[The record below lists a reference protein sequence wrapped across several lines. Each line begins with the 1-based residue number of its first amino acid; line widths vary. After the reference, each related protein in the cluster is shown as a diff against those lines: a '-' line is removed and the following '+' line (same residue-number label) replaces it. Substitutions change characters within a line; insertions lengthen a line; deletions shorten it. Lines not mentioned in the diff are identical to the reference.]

1 MRQLFVAAPFARL
14 AAVRSVAALAVA
26 ALAFAMLVSVLVAPV
41 PSAYADEPQDTHAFT
56 QRIVTAQPVLTVGQ
70 QTTIDVRLTCDNF
83 AEYPMYAY
91 ASTIC
96 IDTNVLRID
105 AVQTRKGVDAFI
117 KDHTSTDGKQGWS
130 DVVVNF
136 LSRKLSGET
145 WQQNETVVTFVVTP
159 VAAGNAS
166 AYTGRVNISNK
177 TGMSHM
183 PCALVNLAAPV
194 SEPLPLSIESSPYTS
209 ASSFALVAYT
219 ETVPE
224 GFVPCFAGNPFAWDG
239 NRFVAL
245 VDSTT
250 FPQLKSADFTL
261 EERVPPNM
269 VRGDANGNGVMNII
283 DAQIA
288 YDVVCGTFADFS
300 TLPMLGWLSCDM
312 NGDGRVDA
320 ADAFAIQATAL
331 SKGAFA

>member
-1 MRQLFVAAPFARL
+1 MAAPFARL
-14 AAVRSVAALAVA
+14 VVAIVAVA
-26 ALAFAMLVSVLVAPV
+26 VAFAMAISSLVAPAS
-41 PSAYADEPQDTHAFT
+41 SAYADESPDTRVFT
-56 QRIVTAQPVLTVGQ
+56 QRIVTAQPVFTVGQ
-70 QTTIDVRLTCDNF
+70 QTTIDVRLTCDTF
-83 AEYPMYAY
+83 EEYPMYAY

-105 AVQTRKGVDAFI
+105 AVQTRKGVDAFV
-117 KDHTSTDGKQGWS
+117 KDHASTDDKQGWS
-130 DVVVNF
+130 DVVINF

-145 WQQNETVVTFVVTP
+145 WQQNETVVTLVVTP

-166 AYTGRVNISNK
+166 VYTGRVNISNK

-183 PCALVNLAAPV
+183 PCTLVNLTAPV

-224 GFVPCFAGNPFAWDG
+224 GFVPCFAGGPFAWDG

-245 VDSTT
+245 VDAATLS
-250 FPQLKSADFTL
+250 QLKSTDFTL
-261 EERVPPNM
+261 EERVPTSM
-269 VRGDANGNGVMNII
+269 VRGDANGNGTVNII

-288 YDVVCGTFADFS
+288 YDVARGIFDDFS

-312 NGDGRVDA
+312 NGDGHVDA
-320 ADAFAIQATAL
+320 ADAFAIQAAAL
-331 SKGAFA
+331 SN

>member
-1 MRQLFVAAPFARL
+1 MTALAFVAAI
-14 AAVRSVAALAVA
+14 SV
-26 ALAFAMLVSVLVAPV
+26 FVAPMS
-41 PSAYADEPQDTHAFT
+41 SAYADEPQDTRAFT
-56 QRIVTAQPVLTVGQ
+56 QRVVAAQPVLTVGQ
-70 QTTIDVRLTCDNF
+70 QATIDVRLTCDTF
-83 AEYPMYAY
+83 EEYPMYAY

-105 AVQTRKGVDAFI
+105 AVQTRKGVDAFV
-117 KDHTSTDGKQGWS
+117 KDHAFTDDKQGWS
-130 DVVVNF
+130 DVVINF

-145 WQQNETVVTFVVTP
+145 WQQNETVVTLVVTP

-166 AYTGRVNISNK
+166 VYTGRVNISNK

-183 PCALVNLAAPV
+183 PCTLVNLTAPV

-209 ASSFALVAYT
+209 ASSFALVAYS

-224 GFVPCFAGNPFAWDG
+224 GFVPCFAGSSFAWDG

-250 FPQLKSADFTL
+250 FPQLKSTDFTL
-261 EERVPPNM
+261 EERVPTNM
-269 VRGDANGNGVMNII
+269 VRGDANGNGTVNII
-283 DAQIA
+283 DTQIA
-288 YDVVCGTFADFS
+288 YDVARGAFADFS

-331 SKGAFA
+331 LKEMFA

>member
-1 MRQLFVAAPFARL
+1 MQLRGAAPFARL
-14 AAVRSVAALAVA
+14 AAVRLAAAFAVV
-26 ALAFAMLVSVLVAPV
+26 ALAFAMLASVLVAPV
-41 PSAYADEPQDTHAFT
+41 PSAYADDSQDTRAFT
-56 QRIVTAQPVLTVGQ
+56 QRIVTVQPVLTVGQ
-70 QTTIDVRLTCDNF
+70 QTTIDLRLTCDNF

-105 AVQTRKGVDAFI
+105 AVQTRKGVDAFV

-130 DVVVNF
+130 DVVINF

-145 WQQNETVVTFVVTP
+145 WQQNETVVTLVVTP

-166 AYTGRVNISNK
+166 AHTGRVNISNK

-194 SEPLPLSIESSPYTS
+194 SEPLPLSIESSSYTS

-219 ETVPE
+219 ETVPK

-261 EERVPPNM
+261 EERVPTGI
-269 VRGDANGNGVMNII
+269 VRGDANGNGTVNII

-288 YDVVCGTFADFS
+288 YDVACGAFVDFS
-300 TLPMLGWLSCDM
+300 TLSMLGWLSCDM
-312 NGDGRVDA
+312 NGDERVDA
-320 ADAFAIQATAL
+320 ADAFAIQAAAL
-331 SKGAFA
+331 LKGTFA

>member
-1 MRQLFVAAPFARL
+1 MQLFVAVPFARL
-14 AAVRSVAALAVA
+14 VVAIVTVAVA
-26 ALAFAMLVSVLVAPV
+26 FVMAISALVAPAS
-41 PSAYADEPQDTHAFT
+41 SAYADESPDTRAFT
-56 QRIVTAQPVLTVGQ
+56 QRIVAAQPVLTVGQ
-70 QTTIDVRLTCDNF
+70 QTTIGVRLTCDNF

-96 IDTNVLRID
+96 VDTNVLRID
-105 AVQTRKGVDAFI
+105 AVQTRKGVDAYV
-117 KDHTSTDGKQGWS
+117 KDHTSSDGRQGWS
-130 DVVVNF
+130 DIVINF

-145 WQQNETVVTFVVTP
+145 WQQNEAVITLVVTP

-166 AYTGRVNISNK
+166 VYTGRVNISNK

-183 PCALVNLAAPV
+183 PCTLVNLTAPV
-194 SEPLPLSIESSPYTS
+194 SEPLPLSIESSPYS
-209 ASSFALVAYT
+209 PASSFVLVAYS

-224 GFVPCFAGNPFAWDG
+224 GFVPCFAGGPFAWDG

-250 FPQLKSADFTL
+250 FPQLKSTDFTL
-261 EERVPPNM
+261 EERVPTSM
-269 VRGDANGNGVMNII
+269 VRGDANGNGAVNII

-288 YDVVCGTFADFS
+288 YDVARGIFDDFS

-312 NGDGRVDA
+312 SGDERVDA
-320 ADAFAIQATAL
+320 ADAFAIQAAAL
-331 SKGAFA
+331 SLS

>member
-1 MRQLFVAAPFARL
+1 MAAI
-14 AAVRSVAALAVA
+14 
-26 ALAFAMLVSVLVAPV
+26 AFAIAVSALVAPAS
-41 PSAYADEPQDTHAFT
+41 SAYADEPQDTRAFT
-56 QRIVTAQPVLTVGQ
+56 QRMVVAQPVLTVGQ

-96 IDTNVLRID
+96 VDTNVLRID
-105 AVQTRKGVDAFI
+105 AVQTRKGVDAFV
-117 KDHTSTDGKQGWS
+117 KDHASTDDKQGWS
-130 DVVVNF
+130 DVVINF

-145 WQQNETVVTFVVTP
+145 WQQNETVITLVVTP

-183 PCALVNLAAPV
+183 SCTLVNLTAPA

-224 GFVPCFAGNPFAWDG
+224 GCVPCFAGGPFARDG

-245 VDSTT
+245 IDSTT
-250 FPQLKSADFTL
+250 FPQLKRKDFTL
-261 EERVPPNM
+261 EERVLTNM
-269 VRGDANGNGVMNII
+269 VRGDANGNGAVNII

-288 YDVVCGTFADFS
+288 YDVACGTFADFS

-320 ADAFAIQATAL
+320 ADAFAIQAAAL
-331 SKGAFA
+331 SKEAFA

>member
-1 MRQLFVAAPFARL
+1 MAAPFARL
-14 AAVRSVAALAVA
+14 AGVLAAVA
-26 ALAFAMLVSVLVAPV
+26 VAFVMAISALVAPV
-41 PSAYADEPQDTHAFT
+41 SSAYADESPDTRVFT
-56 QRIVTAQPVLTVGQ
+56 QRIVTAQPVFTVGR

-96 IDTNVLRID
+96 VDTNVLRID
-105 AVQTRKGVDAFI
+105 AVQTRKGVDAFV
-117 KDHTSTDGKQGWS
+117 KDHAFTDDKQGWS
-130 DVVVNF
+130 DVVINF

-145 WQQNETVVTFVVTP
+145 WQQSETVVTLVVTP
-159 VAAGNAS
+159 VAAGEAS
-166 AYTGRVNISNK
+166 VYTGRVNISNK

-183 PCALVNLAAPV
+183 PCALVNLAALV
-194 SEPLPLSIESSPYTS
+194 SEPLPLSIESSSYSP
-209 ASSFALVAYT
+209 ASSFALVAYS

-224 GFVPCFAGNPFAWDG
+224 GFVPCFAGSSFAWDG

-250 FPQLKSADFTL
+250 FPQLKSTDFTL
-261 EERVPPNM
+261 EERVPTSM
-269 VRGDANGNGVMNII
+269 VRGDANGNGAVNII

-288 YDVVCGTFADFS
+288 YDVACGTFADFS

-320 ADAFAIQATAL
+320 ADAFAIQAAAL
-331 SKGAFA
+331 SN

>member
-1 MRQLFVAAPFARL
+1 MAVLAFVA
-14 AAVRSVAALAVA
+14 VISV
-26 ALAFAMLVSVLVAPV
+26 FVAPV
-41 PSAYADEPQDTHAFT
+41 SSAYADEPQDTRVFT
-56 QRIVTAQPVLTVGQ
+56 QQVAAQPVLTVGQ

-83 AEYPMYAY
+83 TEYPMYAY

-96 IDTNVLRID
+96 VDTNVLRID
-105 AVQTRKGVDAFI
+105 AVQTRKGVDAFV
-117 KDHTSTDGKQGWS
+117 KDHASTDDKQGWS

-145 WQQNETVVTFVVTP
+145 WQQNETVVTLVVTP
-159 VAAGNAS
+159 VAAGNACV
-166 AYTGRVNISNK
+166 YTGRVNISNK

-183 PCALVNLAAPV
+183 PCALVNLAVPV

-224 GFVPCFAGNPFAWDG
+224 GFVPCFAGSPFAWDG
-239 NRFVAL
+239 NRFIAL
-245 VDSTT
+245 IDSTM
-250 FPQLKSADFTL
+250 FPQIKSADFTL
-261 EERVPPNM
+261 EERALASIK
-269 VRGDANGNGVMNII
+269 RGDANGNGVMNII

-288 YDVVCGTFADFS
+288 YDGACGTFVDFS

-320 ADAFAIQATAL
+320 ADAFAIQAAAL
-331 SKGAFA
+331 SKEAFA

>member
-1 MRQLFVAAPFARL
+1 M
-14 AAVRSVAALAVA
+14 A
-26 ALAFAMLVSVLVAPV
+26 ALAFVAVISGFVAPV
-41 PSAYADEPQDTHAFT
+41 YSAYADESPDTRVFT
-56 QRIVTAQPVLTVGQ
+56 QRIVAAQPVLTVGQ
-70 QTTIDVRLTCDNF
+70 QTTIDVCLTCDNF
-83 AEYPMYAY
+83 TEYPMYAY

-96 IDTNVLRID
+96 VDTNVLRID
-105 AVQTRKGVDAFI
+105 AVQTRKGVDAFV
-117 KDHTSTDGKQGWS
+117 KDHASTDGKQGWS
-130 DVVVNF
+130 DVVINF

-145 WQQNETVVTFVVTP
+145 WQQNETVVTLVVTP

-166 AYTGRVNISNK
+166 VYTGRVNISNK

-183 PCALVNLAAPV
+183 PCALVNLAAPI
-194 SEPLPLSIESSPYTS
+194 SEPLPISIESSPYTS

-269 VRGDANGNGVMNII
+269 IQGDANGNGTVNII

-288 YDVVCGTFADFS
+288 YDVACGAFADFS

-312 NGDGRVDA
+312 NDDERVDA
-320 ADAFAIQATAL
+320 ADAFAIQAAVL
-331 SKGAFA
+331 SKEAFA

>member
-1 MRQLFVAAPFARL
+1 
-14 AAVRSVAALAVA
+14 
-26 ALAFAMLVSVLVAPV
+26 MLVSVLVASA
-41 PSAYADEPQDTHAFT
+41 PSAYADEPQDMRVFT

-70 QTTIDVRLTCDNF
+70 QTTIDVRLTCDDF

-145 WQQNETVVTFVVTP
+145 WQQNETVVTLVVTP

-166 AYTGRVNISNK
+166 VYTGRANISNK

-183 PCALVNLAAPV
+183 PCALVNLTVPV
-194 SEPLPLSIESSPYTS
+194 SEPLPISIERPPYTS

-219 ETVPE
+219 EAVPE
-224 GFVPCFAGNPFAWDG
+224 GFVPCFAGSPFAWDG

-245 VDSTT
+245 IDSTT

-269 VRGDANGNGVMNII
+269 VRGDANGNGVVNII

-288 YDVVCGTFADFS
+288 YDVACGAFADFS

-312 NGDGRVDA
+312 NGDERVDA
-320 ADAFAIQATAL
+320 ADAFAIQAAAL
-331 SKGAFA
+331 SKGTFS